1 MGRMR
6 SRCEWPGEER
16 DELVGDSTRFDGCED
31 KLSSELSKARREEW
45 RARERA
51 GPDAANDDE
60 TAGSLGR
67 WKGWAG
73 KLSEA
78 ARQSS
83 QPVRMEARQ
92 GRAGQGDWQVAGRS
106 PMERLERFWAKA
118 LSGDPSVGC
127 RDRLSRAQRLM

>member
-16 DELVGDSTRFDGCED
+16 DELIDDSTRFDGCED
-31 KLSSELSKARREEW
+31 ELSSELSKARREEW

-92 GRAGQGDWQVAGRS
+92 GRAGRLAGRW
-106 PMERLERFWAKA
+106 PIPNGKA
-118 LSGDPSVGC
+118 GKILGQSLVWRPSVGC

>member
-16 DELVGDSTRFDGCED
+16 DELIDDSTRFDGCED
-31 KLSSELSKARREEW
+31 ELSSELSKARREEW

-92 GRAGQGDWQVAGRS
+92 GRAGQGRAIGRS
-106 PMERLERFWAKA
+106 LADPQWKGWKDSGPKPCLETRRWAVVIDCPVPNA
-118 LSGDPSVGC
+118 
-127 RDRLSRAQRLM
+127 

>member
-1 MGRMR
+1 MR

-31 KLSSELSKARREEW
+31 KLSSEKRAYSSKARREEW

-67 WKGWAG
+67 WKGGRKTQRSSASEQPARANGGGAG
-73 KLSEA
+73 
-78 ARQSS
+78 
-83 QPVRMEARQ
+83 Q
-92 GRAGQGDWQVAGRS
+92 GRAIGRS
-106 PMERLERFWAKA
+106 LADPQWKGWKDSGPKPCLETRRWAVVIDCPVPNA
-118 LSGDPSVGC
+118 
-127 RDRLSRAQRLM
+127 

>member
-1 MGRMR
+1 M
-6 SRCEWPGEER
+6 
-16 DELVGDSTRFDGCED
+16 
-31 KLSSELSKARREEW
+31 EEW

-60 TAGSLGR
+60 TAGTLEGGQENSAKQR
-67 WKGWAG
+67 VR
-73 KLSEA
+73 A
-78 ARQSS
+78 AS

-106 PMERLERFWAKA
+106 PMERLERFCAKA